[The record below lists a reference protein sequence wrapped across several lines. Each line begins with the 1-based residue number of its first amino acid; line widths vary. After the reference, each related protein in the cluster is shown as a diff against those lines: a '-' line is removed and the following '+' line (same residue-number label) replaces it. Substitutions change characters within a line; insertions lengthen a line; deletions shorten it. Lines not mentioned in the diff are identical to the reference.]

1 MSLTLKGEFTT
12 QNTAL
17 TSFIAGPMHGD
28 KGIESSSD
36 KIMGKHIEELHL
48 GIKNTFRN

>member
-1 MSLTLKGEFTT
+1 
-12 QNTAL
+12 
-17 TSFIAGPMHGD
+17 MHGD